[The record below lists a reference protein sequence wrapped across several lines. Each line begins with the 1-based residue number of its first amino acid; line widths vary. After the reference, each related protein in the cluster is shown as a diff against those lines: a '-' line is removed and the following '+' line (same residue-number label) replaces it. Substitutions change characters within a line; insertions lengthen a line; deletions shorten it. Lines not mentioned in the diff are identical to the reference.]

1 MDRCPSCGID
11 VREDQVICVKCGV
24 QLRALKVEKEEEEEN
39 EKKSPCVWVFFL
51 IILPLLIVMLVIM
64 FIPGLF

>member
-24 QLRALKVEKEEEEEN
+24 QLRALKVDKEEDKG
-39 EKKSPCVWVFFL
+39 KKSPCLWVFFL
-51 IILPLLIVMLVIM
+51 IILPMLILMLVIM